1 MRKLLSTLSS
11 TLQGGVRGGLLLLA
25 FMATTALW
33 AYDFQSG
40 DLYYNITSSSEPY
53 TVEVTYKS
61 LRANYSNTTLVIPSS
76 VEYNGITYTVTSIGA
91 QAFMNCKQLTAI
103 TIPNSVIAIGGS
115 AFTSSAL
122 YKDESNWENEC
133 LYVDNCLISAKRTL
147 SGSCAIKE
155 GTRVIAGSAFGTC
168 ASLTAVDIPNSV
180 IGIGSGAFRNCSALT
195 SVVIPSGVT
204 SIEDYTFNECTSL
217 SSITLPNTITRIG
230 DFALSNCST
239 LVAFDM
245 PTHVKSIGKAAF
257 GNCIGLTSAIV
268 IPEGVTC
275 IADSAFLLC
284 THIPSISL
292 PQTITQ
298 IGNYAFSNCLALT
311 SITIPK
317 NVTKIGSFAFNYCY
331 PNAIVVEKGNTHY
344 DSRDNCNAIIETAS
358 NKLIKGCC
366 NTTIPNTVTQIEGYA
381 FVYHACPTS
390 LTIPKSVVNIGLFSF
405 YDCYKLS
412 SIVVENGNPIYDSR
426 DNCNAII
433 ETASNKLI
441 KGCCNTT
448 IPNTITSIGDYAFY
462 DVFIYDSASIV
473 IPNSVKSIGDF
484 AFCYCTKLVSVALP
498 EGLTSIGQFAFY
510 YCFDL
515 ANINFPN
522 SMTDIGQSAFYFC
535 RSLKSVVIPDN
546 VTSVGTGAFYNCFS
560 LESLT
565 IGSGVQTF
573 GWNAFENTYA
583 LKTVICKIVEV
594 PVVQFYFSG
603 TVFADA
609 TLYVPAESIEEYKAD
624 YTWGKFGTI
633 LPLDQAPSGVENVTS
648 LGNYKQS
655 QIKTIHNGQL
665 LIIRDGVEYNAL
677 GVRL

>member
-1 MRKLLSTLSS
+1 MKKLFTLF
-11 TLQGGVRGGLLLLA
+11 LA
-25 FMATTALW
+25 LVATTALW
-33 AYDFQSG
+33 ASDFQSG
-40 DLYYNITSSSEPY
+40 DLYYNITSSSTPY

-91 QAFMNCKQLTAI
+91 QAFMNCKQLTAV

-115 AFTSSAL
+115 AFSGSAL
-122 YKDESNWENEC
+122 YKDVKNWDNEC
-133 LYVDNCLISAKRTL
+133 LYIDNCLIAAKNTL
-147 SGSCAIKE
+147 SGTCVIKE

-217 SSITLPNTITRIG
+217 SSITLPNTITSIG

-257 GNCIGLTSAIV
+257 MDCRNLTSAIT
-268 IPEGVTC
+268 IPEEVTC
-275 IADSAFLLC
+275 IADSAFYFC
-284 THIPSISL
+284 THIPSITL

-298 IGNYAFSNCLALT
+298 IGNYAFSNCLLLT

-317 NVTKIGSFAFNYCY
+317 NVTKIGYFAFNYCY
-331 PNAIVVEKGNTHY
+331 PTTIVVENGNTHY
-344 DSRDNCNAIIETAS
+344 DSRDNCNAIIETAN

-381 FVYHACPTS
+381 FVYHACPS
-390 LTIPKSVVNIGLFSF
+390 SITIPKSVVNIGLFSF
-405 YDCYKLS
+405 YGCYNLS

-433 ETASNKLI
+433 ETSSNNLF
-441 KGCCNTT
+441 KGCVNTT
-448 IPNTITSIGDYAFY
+448 IPNTITSIGDYAF
-462 DVFIYDSASIV
+462 DNVFSSDNPASIV
-473 IPNSVKSIGDF
+473 IPNSVKSIGNA
-484 AFCYCTKLVSVALP
+484 AFRYCTTLASVVLS

-510 YCFDL
+510 GCYDL
-515 ANINFPN
+515 ASITLPN
-522 SMTDIGQSAFYFC
+522 SMTDIGDYAFSRCSSF
-535 RSLKSVVIPDN
+535 KSVVIPDG
-546 VTSVGTGAFYNCFS
+546 VTSVGNGSFNSCS
-560 LESLT
+560 DLEFLT

-573 GWNAFENTYA
+573 GWNVFEGTYA

-594 PVVQFYFSG
+594 PYVQFYFSG

-609 TLYVPAESIEEYKAD
+609 TLYVPAESIEAYKAD
-624 YTWGKFGTI
+624 YTWGQFGTI

-677 GVRL
+677 GIRL

>member
-1 MRKLLSTLSS
+1 MKKLFTLFVAALCALS
-11 TLQGGVRGGLLLLA
+11 V
-25 FMATTALW
+25 W
-33 AYDFQSG
+33 ASDFQSG
-40 DLYYNITSSSEPY
+40 DLYYNITSSSTPY

-61 LRANYSNTTLVIPSS
+61 LRANYSTTTLVIPSS
-76 VEYNGITYTVTSIGA
+76 VENKGITYAVTGIGA

-115 AFTSSAL
+115 AFSGSAL
-122 YKDESNWENEC
+122 YKDVNNWDNEC
-133 LYVDNCLISAKRTL
+133 LYIDNCLIAAKNTL
-147 SGSCAIKE
+147 SGTCVIKE

-275 IADSAFLLC
+275 IADSAFYLC
-284 THIPSISL
+284 TNIPSITL

-298 IGNYAFSNCLALT
+298 IGNYAFSNCLLLT

-331 PNAIVVEKGNTHY
+331 PTTIVVENGNTHY
-344 DSRDNCNAIIETAS
+344 DSRDNCNAIIETAN

-405 YDCYKLS
+405 YDCYNLS

-433 ETASNKLI
+433 ETASNNLM
-441 KGCCNTT
+441 KGCVNTT
-448 IPNTITSIGDYAFY
+448 IPNTITSIGDYAFD
-462 DVFIYDSASIV
+462 DVFIYDSVSIV
-473 IPNSVKSIGDF
+473 IPNSVKSIGNA
-484 AFCYCTKLVSVALP
+484 AFRYCTKLVSVALP
-498 EGLTSIGQFAFY
+498 EGLTSIGDYAFY
-510 YCFDL
+510 SCFAL
-515 ANINFPN
+515 ANITLPN
-522 SMTDIGQSAFYFC
+522 SLTDIGDYAFSRCF
-535 RSLKSVVIPDN
+535 SLKSVVIPDG
-546 VTSVGTGAFYNCFS
+546 VTSVGNGAFYSCS
-560 LESLT
+560 DLEYLS

-573 GWNAFENTYA
+573 GWNVFENTYD

-594 PVVQFYFSG
+594 PYVQFYFSG
-603 TVFADA
+603 TAFADA
-609 TLYVPAESIEEYKAD
+609 TLYVPAESIEAYKAD
-624 YTWGKFGTI
+624 YTWGRFGTI

-677 GVRL
+677 GIRL

>member
-1 MRKLLSTLSS
+1 MKKLFT
-11 TLQGGVRGGLLLLA
+11 LLLA

-40 DLYYNITSSSEPY
+40 DLYYNITSSSTPY

-76 VEYNGITYTVTSIGA
+76 VEYNGITYTVSSIGA

-115 AFTSSAL
+115 AFSGSAL
-122 YKDESNWENEC
+122 YKDVNNWDNEC
-133 LYVDNCLISAKRTL
+133 LYIDNCLIAAKNTL
-147 SGSCAIKE
+147 SGTCVIKE

-217 SSITLPNTITRIG
+217 SSITLPNTITSIG
-230 DFALSNCST
+230 DFALYNCST

-257 GNCIGLTSAIV
+257 MDCRNLTSAIT

-275 IADSAFLLC
+275 IADSAFYLC
-284 THIPSISL
+284 TNIPSITL

-298 IGNYAFSNCLALT
+298 IGNYAFSNCLLLT

-317 NVTKIGSFAFNYCY
+317 NVTKIGYFAFNYCY
-331 PNAIVVEKGNTHY
+331 PTTIVVENGNTHY
-344 DSRDNCNAIIETAS
+344 DSRDNCNAIIETVN

-381 FVYHACPTS
+381 FVYHACPS
-390 LTIPKSVVNIGLFSF
+390 SITIPKSVVNIGLFSF
-405 YDCYKLS
+405 YGCYNLS

-433 ETASNKLI
+433 ETASNTLF
-441 KGCCNTT
+441 KGCVNTT
-448 IPNTITSIGDYAFY
+448 IPNTITSIGDYAF
-462 DVFIYDSASIV
+462 DNVFIFRSDNPASIV
-473 IPNSVKSIGDF
+473 IPNSVKSIGNA
-484 AFCYCTKLVSVALP
+484 AFRDCTTLASVVLS

-510 YCFDL
+510 GCYDL
-515 ANINFPN
+515 ASITLPN
-522 SMTDIGQSAFYFC
+522 SMTDIGDYAFSRCSSF
-535 RSLKSVVIPDN
+535 KSVVIPDG
-546 VTSVGTGAFYNCFS
+546 VTSVGNGSFNSCS
-560 LESLT
+560 DLEFLT

-573 GWNAFENTYA
+573 GWNVFEGTYA

-594 PVVQFYFSG
+594 PYVQFYFSG

-609 TLYVPAESIEEYKAD
+609 TLYVPAESIEEYKSA
-624 YTWGKFGTI
+624 YPWSQFGTI

-665 LIIRDGVEYNAL
+665 IIIRDGIEYNAMGQEL
-677 GVRL
+677 

>member
-1 MRKLLSTLSS
+1 MKKLF
-11 TLQGGVRGGLLLLA
+11 LLFVALLA
-25 FMATTALW
+25 TTSLW

-40 DLYYNITSSSEPY
+40 DLYYNITSSSTPY

-91 QAFMNCKQLTAI
+91 QAFMNCQSLTAV

-115 AFTSSAL
+115 AFSSSAL
-122 YKDESNWENEC
+122 YKDVNNWDNEC
-133 LYVDNCLISAKRTL
+133 LYIDNCLIAAKNTL
-147 SGSCAIKE
+147 SGTYVIKE

-180 IGIGSGAFRNCSALT
+180 VGIGSGAFRNCSALT

-217 SSITLPNTITRIG
+217 SSITLPNTITSIG
-230 DFALSNCST
+230 DFALYNCST

-257 GNCIGLTSAIV
+257 MDCRNLTSAIT

-275 IADSAFLLC
+275 IADSAFYFC
-284 THIPSISL
+284 THIPSITL

-298 IGNYAFSNCLALT
+298 IGNYAFTNCPLLT

-317 NVTKIGSFAFNYCY
+317 NVTKIGSFAFNSCY
-331 PNAIVVEKGNTHY
+331 PTTIVVENGNTHY
-344 DSRDNCNAIIETAS
+344 DSRDNCNAIIETAN

-381 FVYHACPTS
+381 FVDQACPS
-390 LTIPKSVVNIGLFSF
+390 SITIPKSVVNIGLFSF
-405 YDCYKLS
+405 YDCYALS

-433 ETASNKLI
+433 ETASNNLF
-441 KGCCNTT
+441 KGCINTT

-462 DVFIYDSASIV
+462 NVFSSDNPASIV
-473 IPNSVKSIGDF
+473 IPNSVKSIGNA
-484 AFCYCTKLVSVALP
+484 AFRYCTKLVSVALP
-498 EGLTSIGQFAFY
+498 EGLTSIGHYAFY
-510 YCFDL
+510 GCYDL

-522 SMTDIGQSAFYFC
+522 SMTDIGDYAFYRCFP
-535 RSLKSVVIPDN
+535 LKSVVIPDN
-546 VTSVGTGAFYNCFS
+546 VTSVGNCAFYSCS
-560 LESLT
+560 DLEFLT

-573 GWNAFENTYA
+573 GWNAFENTYS

-594 PVVQFYFSG
+594 PYVQFYFSG

-609 TLYVPAESIEEYKAD
+609 TLYVPAESIEAYKAD
-624 YTWGKFGTI
+624 YTWGQFGTI

-648 LGNYKQS
+648 LGNNKEPQV
-655 QIKTIHNGQL
+655 KTIRNGQL
-665 LIIRDGVEYNAL
+665 LIIRDGIEYNAMGQEL
-677 GVRL
+677 

>member
-1 MRKLLSTLSS
+1 MKKLLT
-11 TLQGGVRGGLLLLA
+11 LLLA
-25 FMATTALW
+25 LVATTALW

-40 DLYYNITSSSEPY
+40 DLYYNITSSSTPY
-53 TVEVTYKS
+53 TVEVTYKG

-91 QAFMNCKQLTAI
+91 QAFMNCKSLTAI

-115 AFTSSAL
+115 AFSGSAL
-122 YKDESNWENEC
+122 YKDVKNWDNEC
-133 LYVDNCLISAKRTL
+133 LYIDNCLIEAKNTL
-147 SGSCAIKE
+147 SGTCVIKE

-180 IGIGSGAFRNCSALT
+180 VGIGRGAFNCCSALT

-217 SSITLPNTITRIG
+217 SSITLPNTITSIG
-230 DFALSNCST
+230 DFALCNCST

-257 GNCIGLTSAIV
+257 MDCRNLTSAIT

-275 IADSAFLLC
+275 IADSAFYLC
-284 THIPSISL
+284 TNIPSITL

-298 IGNYAFSNCLALT
+298 IGNYAFSNCLLLT

-331 PNAIVVEKGNTHY
+331 PTTIVVENGNTHY
-344 DSRDNCNAIIETAS
+344 DSRDNCNAIIETVN

-381 FVYHACPTS
+381 FVYHACPS
-390 LTIPKSVVNIGLFSF
+390 SITIPKSVVNIGWFSF
-405 YDCYKLS
+405 YGCYNLS

-433 ETASNKLI
+433 ETASNTLF
-441 KGCCNTT
+441 KGCVNTT
-448 IPNTITSIGDYAFY
+448 IPNTITSIGDYAF
-462 DVFIYDSASIV
+462 DNVFIFRSDNPASIV
-473 IPNSVKSIGDF
+473 IPNSVKSIGNA
-484 AFCYCTKLVSVALP
+484 AFRDCTTLASVVLS

-510 YCFDL
+510 GCYDL
-515 ANINFPN
+515 ASITLPN
-522 SMTDIGQSAFYFC
+522 SMTDIGDYAFSRCSSF
-535 RSLKSVVIPDN
+535 KSVVIPDG
-546 VTSVGTGAFYNCFS
+546 VTSVGNGSFNSCS
-560 LESLT
+560 DLEFLT

-573 GWNAFENTYA
+573 GWNVFEGTYA

-594 PVVQFYFSG
+594 PYVQFYFSG
-603 TVFADA
+603 TAFADA
-609 TLYVPAESIEEYKAD
+609 TLYVPAESIEAYKAD
-624 YTWGKFGTI
+624 YIWGQFGTI

-665 LIIRDGVEYNAL
+665 IIIRDGIEYNAMGQEL
-677 GVRL
+677 

>member
-1 MRKLLSTLSS
+1 M
-11 TLQGGVRGGLLLLA
+11 
-25 FMATTALW
+25 
-33 AYDFQSG
+33 
-40 DLYYNITSSSEPY
+40 
-53 TVEVTYKS
+53 
-61 LRANYSNTTLVIPSS
+61 VIPSS
-76 VEYNGITYTVTSIGA
+76 VEYDGITYTVTSIGA
-91 QAFMNCKQLTAI
+91 QAFMNCKSLTAV
-103 TIPNSVIAIGGS
+103 TIPSSVIAIDGS
-115 AFTSSAL
+115 AFSGSAL

-155 GTRVIAGSAFGTC
+155 GTRLLASSAFSAC
-168 ASLTAVDIPNSV
+168 ASLTAIDIPNSV
-180 IGIGSGAFRNCSALT
+180 VIIGKAAFRNCSALT
-195 SVVIPSGVT
+195 SVTIPSGVT
-204 SIEDYTFNECTSL
+204 SIEDNTFSECTSL

-239 LVAFDM
+239 LVSFDM
-245 PTHVKSIGKAAF
+245 PSRVQSIGKAAF
-257 GNCIGLTSAIV
+257 RECRGLTSAIV

-284 THIPSISL
+284 THIPSITL

-298 IGNYAFSNCLALT
+298 IGDYAFSNCLALT

-381 FVYHACPTS
+381 FVDQACPS
-390 LTIPKSVVNIGLFSF
+390 SITIPKSVVNIGLFSF
-405 YDCYKLS
+405 YDCYNLS

-433 ETASNKLI
+433 ETASNNLM
-441 KGCCNTT
+441 KGCVNTT

-462 DVFIYDSASIV
+462 DVFSLGDNPVSIV
-473 IPNSVKSIGDF
+473 IPNSVKSIGNA
-484 AFCYCTKLVSVALP
+484 AFRYCTKLVSVALP
-498 EGLTSIGQFAFY
+498 EGLTSIGHYVFY
-510 YCFDL
+510 ACYDL

-522 SMTDIGQSAFYFC
+522 SMTDIGDYAFYRCFP
-535 RSLKSVVIPDN
+535 LKSVVIPDN
-546 VTSVGTGAFYNCFS
+546 VTSVGNCAFYGCTD
-560 LESLT
+560 LEYLS

-573 GWNAFENTYA
+573 GWNVFENTYD

-677 GVRL
+677 GIRL

>member
-1 MRKLLSTLSS
+1 MKKLFT
-11 TLQGGVRGGLLLLA
+11 LLLA
-25 FMATTALW
+25 LMATTALW

-40 DLYYNITSSSEPY
+40 DLYYNITSSSTPY

-61 LRANYSNTTLVIPSS
+61 LRANYSTTTLVIPSS

-115 AFTSSAL
+115 AFSGSAL
-122 YKDESNWENEC
+122 YKDVKNWDNEC
-133 LYVDNCLISAKRTL
+133 LYIDNCLIAAKNTL
-147 SGSCAIKE
+147 SGTCVIKE

-180 IGIGSGAFRNCSALT
+180 VGIGRSAFNCCSALT

-217 SSITLPNTITRIG
+217 SSITLPNTITSIG
-230 DFALSNCST
+230 DFALYNCST

-257 GNCIGLTSAIV
+257 MDCRNLTSAIT

-275 IADSAFLLC
+275 IADSAFYLC
-284 THIPSISL
+284 TNIPSITL

-298 IGNYAFSNCLALT
+298 IGNYAFSNCLLLT

-331 PNAIVVEKGNTHY
+331 PTTIVVENGNTHY
-344 DSRDNCNAIIETAS
+344 DSRDNCNAIIETVN

-381 FVYHACPTS
+381 FVYHACPS
-390 LTIPKSVVNIGLFSF
+390 SITIPKSAVNIGLFSF
-405 YDCYKLS
+405 YGCYNLS

-433 ETASNKLI
+433 ETASNNLM
-441 KGCCNTT
+441 KGCINTT
-448 IPNTITSIGDYAFY
+448 IPNTITSIGDYAF
-462 DVFIYDSASIV
+462 DNVFSSDNPASIV
-473 IPNSVKSIGDF
+473 IPNSVKSIGNA
-484 AFCYCTKLVSVALP
+484 AFRYCTTLASVVLS
-498 EGLTSIGQFAFY
+498 EGLTSIGYDAFY
-510 YCFDL
+510 GCYDL
-515 ANINFPN
+515 ASITLPN
-522 SMTDIGQSAFYFC
+522 SMKDIGDYAFYRCF
-535 RSLKSVVIPDN
+535 SFKSVVIPDG
-546 VTSVGTGAFYNCFS
+546 VTSVGNCAFYSCS
-560 LESLT
+560 DLESLT

-573 GWNAFENTYA
+573 GWNVFENTYD

-594 PVVQFYFSG
+594 PYVQFYFSG

-609 TLYVPAESIEEYKAD
+609 TLYVPAESIEAYKAD
-624 YTWGKFGTI
+624 YTWGRFGTI

-665 LIIRDGVEYNAL
+665 IIIRDGIEYNAMGQEL
-677 GVRL
+677 

>member
-1 MRKLLSTLSS
+1 MRKLFSLF
-11 TLQGGVRGGLLLLA
+11 VA
-25 FMATTALW
+25 FFVTNTLW

-40 DLYYNITSSSEPY
+40 DLYYNITSTSAPY
-53 TVEVTYKS
+53 TVEVTYKG
-61 LRANYSNTTLVIPSS
+61 LRSNYSNATLTIPAQ
-76 VEYNGITYTVTSIGA
+76 VENNGITYAVTGIGNS
-91 QAFMNCKQLTAI
+91 AFLNAKYLTSVS
-103 TIPNSVIAIGGS
+103 IPNSVVNIGGS
-115 AFTSSAL
+115 AFSSTPL
-122 YKDESNWENEC
+122 YKDESNWTDGV
-133 LYVDNCLISAKRTL
+133 LYIDNCLIEAKSTI
-147 SGSCAIKE
+147 SGAYNIKE
-155 GTRVIAGSAFGTC
+155 GTRVIAGNAFRACT
-168 ASLTAVDIPNSV
+168 SLTAMDIPNSV
-180 IGIGSGAFRNCSALT
+180 VGIGRGAFNCCSALT

-239 LVAFDM
+239 LVSFDM
-245 PTHVKSIGKAAF
+245 PSRLQSIGKAAF
-257 GNCIGLTSAIV
+257 GNCSGLTSAIV

-284 THIPSISL
+284 THIPSITL

-298 IGNYAFSNCLALT
+298 IGDYAFSNCLALT

-331 PNAIVVEKGNTHY
+331 PTTIVVANGNTHY
-344 DSRDNCNAIIETAS
+344 DSRDNCNAIIETAN

-381 FVYHACPTS
+381 FVYHACPS
-390 LTIPKSVVNIGLFSF
+390 SITIPKSVVNIGLFSF
-405 YDCYKLS
+405 YGCYNLS

-433 ETASNKLI
+433 ETASNNLF
-441 KGCCNTT
+441 KGCVNTT
-448 IPNTITSIGDYAFY
+448 IPNTITSIGDYAF
-462 DVFIYDSASIV
+462 DNVFIFRSDNPASIV
-473 IPNSVKSIGDF
+473 IPNSVKSIGNA
-484 AFCYCTKLVSVALP
+484 AFRYCTTLASVVLS

-510 YCFDL
+510 GCYDL
-515 ANINFPN
+515 ASITLPN
-522 SMTDIGQSAFYFC
+522 SMTDIGDYAFSHCSSF
-535 RSLKSVVIPDN
+535 KSVVIPDG
-546 VTSVGTGAFYNCFS
+546 VTSVGNSSFNSCS
-560 LESLT
+560 DLEFLT

-573 GWNAFENTYA
+573 GWNVFEGTYA

-594 PVVQFYFSG
+594 PSVQFYFSG

-609 TLYVPAESIEEYKAD
+609 TLYVPAESIEAYKAD

-648 LGNYKQS
+648 LGNGKHS
-655 QIKTIHNGQL
+655 LVKTIRNGQL
-665 LIIRDGVEYNAL
+665 LILRDGKTYNAQ
-677 GVRL
+677 GAVII

>member
-1 MRKLLSTLSS
+1 MKKLFFLF
-11 TLQGGVRGGLLLLA
+11 LA
-25 FMATTALW
+25 LVATTSLW

-40 DLYYNITSSSEPY
+40 DLYYNITSSSTPY
-53 TVEVTYKS
+53 TVEVTYKG

-103 TIPNSVIAIGGS
+103 TIPNSVIAIGGA
-115 AFTSSAL
+115 AFSGSAL
-122 YKDESNWENEC
+122 YKDVKNWDNEC
-133 LYVDNCLISAKRTL
+133 LYIDNCLIAAKNTL
-147 SGSCAIKE
+147 SGTCVIKE

-168 ASLTAVDIPNSV
+168 TSLTAVDIPNSV

-217 SSITLPNTITRIG
+217 SSITLPNTITSIG

-257 GNCIGLTSAIV
+257 MDCRNLTSAIT

-284 THIPSISL
+284 THIPSITL

-298 IGNYAFSNCLALT
+298 IGDYAFSNCLALT

-317 NVTKIGSFAFNYCY
+317 NVTKIGSFAFDCCY

-366 NTTIPNTVTQIEGYA
+366 NTTIPNTVTQIEEYA

-390 LTIPKSVVNIGLFSF
+390 LIIPKSVTDIGLFSF
-405 YDCYKLS
+405 YACSNLS
-412 SIVVENGNPIYDSR
+412 SVVVENGNPIYDSR

-433 ETASNKLI
+433 ETASNKLM
-441 KGCCNTT
+441 KGCVNTT
-448 IPNTITSIGDYAFY
+448 IPNTITSIGDYAFV
-462 DVFIYDSASIV
+462 DVFTYDSAYVV
-473 IPNSVKSIGDF
+473 IPNSVKSIGYA
-484 AFCYCTKLVSVALP
+484 AFRYCTTLVSVALP
-498 EGLTSIGQFAFY
+498 EGLTSIGDFAFY
-510 YCFDL
+510 GCYAL

-522 SMTDIGQSAFYFC
+522 SMTDIGDYAFYRCFP
-535 RSLKSVVIPDN
+535 LKSVVIPDN
-546 VTSVGTGAFYNCFS
+546 VTSVGNCAFYSCS
-560 LESLT
+560 DLEFLT

-573 GWNAFENTYA
+573 GWNVFENTYD

-594 PVVQFYFSG
+594 PYVQFYFSG

-609 TLYVPAESIEEYKAD
+609 TLYVPAESIEAYKAD
-624 YTWGKFGTI
+624 YTWGQFGTI

-665 LIIRDGVEYNAL
+665 IIIRDGIEYNAM
-677 GVRL
+677 GAQIQ

>member
-1 MRKLLSTLSS
+1 MKKLFT
-11 TLQGGVRGGLLLLA
+11 LLLA

-40 DLYYNITSSSEPY
+40 DLYYNITSSSTPY

-61 LRANYSNTTLVIPSS
+61 LRANYSTTTLVIPSS

-115 AFTSSAL
+115 AFSGSAL
-122 YKDESNWENEC
+122 YKDVKNWDNEC
-133 LYVDNCLISAKRTL
+133 LYIDNCLIAAKNTL
-147 SGSCAIKE
+147 SGTCVIKE

-180 IGIGSGAFRNCSALT
+180 VGIGRSAFNCCSALT

-217 SSITLPNTITRIG
+217 SSITLPNTITSIG
-230 DFALSNCST
+230 DFALYNCST

-257 GNCIGLTSAIV
+257 MDCRNLTSAIT

-275 IADSAFLLC
+275 IADSAFYLC
-284 THIPSISL
+284 TNIPSITL

-298 IGNYAFSNCLALT
+298 IGNYAFSNCLLLT

-331 PNAIVVEKGNTHY
+331 PTTIVVENGNTHY
-344 DSRDNCNAIIETAS
+344 DSRDNCNAIIETVN

-381 FVYHACPTS
+381 FVYHACPS
-390 LTIPKSVVNIGLFSF
+390 SITIPKSAVNIGLFSF
-405 YDCYKLS
+405 YGCYNLS

-433 ETASNKLI
+433 ETASNNLM
-441 KGCCNTT
+441 KGCINTT
-448 IPNTITSIGDYAFY
+448 IPNTITSIGDYAF
-462 DVFIYDSASIV
+462 DNVFSSDNPASIV
-473 IPNSVKSIGDF
+473 IPNSVKSIGNA
-484 AFCYCTKLVSVALP
+484 AFRYCTTLASVVLS
-498 EGLTSIGQFAFY
+498 EGLTSIGYDAFY
-510 YCFDL
+510 GCYDL
-515 ANINFPN
+515 ASITLPN
-522 SMTDIGQSAFYFC
+522 SMKDIGDYAFYRCF
-535 RSLKSVVIPDN
+535 SFKSVVIPDG
-546 VTSVGTGAFYNCFS
+546 VTSVGNCAFYSCS
-560 LESLT
+560 DLESLT

-573 GWNAFENTYA
+573 GWNVFENTYD

-594 PVVQFYFSG
+594 PYVQFYFSG

-609 TLYVPAESIEEYKAD
+609 TLYVPAESIEAYKAD
-624 YTWGKFGTI
+624 YTWGRFGTI

-665 LIIRDGVEYNAL
+665 IIIRDGIEYNAMGQEL
-677 GVRL
+677 

>member
-1 MRKLLSTLSS
+1 MKKLFTLF
-11 TLQGGVRGGLLLLA
+11 LA
-25 FMATTALW
+25 LVATTALW
-33 AYDFQSG
+33 ASDFQSG
-40 DLYYNITSSSEPY
+40 ELYYNITSSSTPY

-115 AFTSSAL
+115 AFSGSAL
-122 YKDESNWENEC
+122 YNDGNNWDNEC
-133 LYVDNCLISAKRTL
+133 LYIDNCLIAVKKTF
-147 SGSCAIKE
+147 SGTCVIKE

-180 IGIGSGAFRNCSALT
+180 VGIGRGAFNCCSALT

-217 SSITLPNTITRIG
+217 SSITLPNTITSIG

-257 GNCIGLTSAIV
+257 MDCRNLTSDIT

-275 IADSAFLLC
+275 IADSAFYLC
-284 THIPSISL
+284 TNIPSITL

-298 IGNYAFSNCLALT
+298 IGNYAFSNCRLLT

-331 PNAIVVEKGNTHY
+331 PTTIVVENGNTHY
-344 DSRDNCNAIIETAS
+344 DSRDNCNAIIETVN

-381 FVYHACPTS
+381 FVYHACPS
-390 LTIPKSVVNIGLFSF
+390 SITIPKSVVNIGLFSF
-405 YDCYKLS
+405 YGCYNLS

-433 ETASNKLI
+433 ETASNNLF
-441 KGCCNTT
+441 KGCVNTT
-448 IPNTITSIGDYAFY
+448 IPNTITSIGDYAF
-462 DVFIYDSASIV
+462 DNVFIFISDNPASIV
-473 IPNSVKSIGDF
+473 IPNSVKSIGNA
-484 AFCYCTKLVSVALP
+484 AFRYCTTLASVVLS
-498 EGLTSIGQFAFY
+498 EGLTSIGHYAFY
-510 YCFDL
+510 GCYDL
-515 ANINFPN
+515 ASITLPN
-522 SMTDIGQSAFYFC
+522 SMTDIGDYAFSRCSSF
-535 RSLKSVVIPDN
+535 KSVVIPDG
-546 VTSVGTGAFYNCFS
+546 VTSVGNGSFNSCS
-560 LESLT
+560 DLEFLT

-573 GWNAFENTYA
+573 GWNVFENTYA

-594 PVVQFYFSG
+594 PYVQFYFSG

-609 TLYVPAESIEEYKAD
+609 TLYVPAESIEAYKAD
-624 YTWGKFGTI
+624 YTWGRFGTI

-677 GVRL
+677 GIRL

>member
-1 MRKLLSTLSS
+1 MKKLFTLF
-11 TLQGGVRGGLLLLA
+11 LA
-25 FMATTALW
+25 LVATTALW

-40 DLYYNITSSSEPY
+40 DLYYNITSSSTPY
-53 TVEVTYKS
+53 TVEVTYKG
-61 LRANYSNTTLVIPSS
+61 LRANYSTTTLVIPSS

-115 AFTSSAL
+115 AFSGSAL
-122 YKDESNWENEC
+122 YKDVNNWDNEC
-133 LYVDNCLISAKRTL
+133 LYIDNCLIAAKNTL
-147 SGSCAIKE
+147 SGTCVIKE

-217 SSITLPNTITRIG
+217 SSITLPNTITSIG

-257 GNCIGLTSAIV
+257 MDCRNLTSAIT

-275 IADSAFLLC
+275 IADSAFYLC
-284 THIPSISL
+284 TNIPSITL

-298 IGNYAFSNCLALT
+298 IGNYAFSNCLLLT

-317 NVTKIGSFAFNYCY
+317 NVTKIGYFAFNYCY
-331 PNAIVVEKGNTHY
+331 PTTIVVENGNTHY
-344 DSRDNCNAIIETAS
+344 DSRDNCNAIIETVN

-381 FVYHACPTS
+381 FVYHACPS
-390 LTIPKSVVNIGLFSF
+390 SITIPKSVVNIGLFSF
-405 YDCYKLS
+405 YGCYNLS

-433 ETASNKLI
+433 ETASNNLF
-441 KGCCNTT
+441 KGCVNTT
-448 IPNTITSIGDYAFY
+448 IPNTITSIGDYAF
-462 DVFIYDSASIV
+462 DNVFIFISDNPASIV
-473 IPNSVKSIGDF
+473 IPNSVKSIGNA
-484 AFCYCTKLVSVALP
+484 AFRYCTTLASVVLS
-498 EGLTSIGQFAFY
+498 EGLTSIGDYAFY
-510 YCFDL
+510 GCYDL

-522 SMTDIGQSAFYFC
+522 SMTDIGDYAFYRCFP
-535 RSLKSVVIPDN
+535 LKSVVIPDN
-546 VTSVGTGAFYNCFS
+546 VTSVGNCAFYSCS
-560 LESLT
+560 DLEFLT

-573 GWNAFENTYA
+573 GWNVFENTYA

-594 PVVQFYFSG
+594 PYVQFSFSG

-609 TLYVPAESIEEYKAD
+609 ALYVPAESIEAYKAD
-624 YTWGKFGTI
+624 YTWGRFGTI

-665 LIIRDGVEYNAL
+665 IIIRDGIEYNAMGQEL
-677 GVRL
+677 

>member
-1 MRKLLSTLSS
+1 MKKLLT
-11 TLQGGVRGGLLLLA
+11 LLLA
-25 FMATTALW
+25 LVATTTLW

-40 DLYYNITSSSEPY
+40 DLYYNITSSSTPY
-53 TVEVTYKS
+53 TVEVTYKG

-115 AFTSSAL
+115 AFSGSAL
-122 YKDESNWENEC
+122 YKDENNWDNEC
-133 LYVDNCLISAKRTL
+133 LYIDNCLIAAKNTL
-147 SGSCAIKE
+147 SGTCVIKE

-180 IGIGSGAFRNCSALT
+180 VGIGRGAFNCCSALT

-217 SSITLPNTITRIG
+217 SSITLPNTITSIG
-230 DFALSNCST
+230 DFALYNCST

-257 GNCIGLTSAIV
+257 MDCRNLTSAIT

-275 IADSAFLLC
+275 IADSAFYLC
-284 THIPSISL
+284 TNIPSITL

-298 IGNYAFSNCLALT
+298 IGNYAFSNCLLLT

-317 NVTKIGSFAFNYCY
+317 NVTKIGYFAFNYCY
-331 PNAIVVEKGNTHY
+331 PTTIVVENGNTHY

-358 NKLIKGCC
+358 NNLFKGC
-366 NTTIPNTVTQIEGYA
+366 V
-381 FVYHACPTS
+381 
-390 LTIPKSVVNIGLFSF
+390 
-405 YDCYKLS
+405 
-412 SIVVENGNPIYDSR
+412 
-426 DNCNAII
+426 
-433 ETASNKLI
+433 
-441 KGCCNTT
+441 NTT
-448 IPNTITSIGDYAFY
+448 IPNTITSIGDYAF
-462 DVFIYDSASIV
+462 DNVFIFISDNPASIV
-473 IPNSVKSIGDF
+473 IPNSVKSIGNA
-484 AFCYCTKLVSVALP
+484 AFRYCSTLASVVLS
-498 EGLTSIGQFAFY
+498 EGLTSIGDYAFY
-510 YCFDL
+510 GCYDL

-522 SMTDIGQSAFYFC
+522 SMTDIGDYAFYRCFP
-535 RSLKSVVIPDN
+535 LKSVVIPDN
-546 VTSVGTGAFYNCFS
+546 VTSVGNCAFYSCS
-560 LESLT
+560 DLEFLT

-573 GWNAFENTYA
+573 GWNVFENTYD

-594 PVVQFYFSG
+594 PVVQFSFSG
-603 TVFADA
+603 TAFADA
-609 TLYVPAESIEEYKAD
+609 TLYVPAESIEAYKAD
-624 YTWGKFGTI
+624 YTWGRFGTI

-665 LIIRDGVEYNAL
+665 IIIRDGIEYNAMGQEL
-677 GVRL
+677 

>member
-1 MRKLLSTLSS
+1 MKKLLT
-11 TLQGGVRGGLLLLA
+11 LLLA
-25 FMATTALW
+25 LVATTALW
-33 AYDFQSG
+33 ASDFQSG
-40 DLYYNITSSSEPY
+40 DLYYNITSSSTPY
-53 TVEVTYKS
+53 TVEVTFKS
-61 LRANYSNTTLVIPSS
+61 LRSNYSNTTLVIPSS

-115 AFTSSAL
+115 AFSGSAL
-122 YKDESNWENEC
+122 YNDENNWDNEC
-133 LYVDNCLISAKRTL
+133 LYIDNCLIAVKKTF
-147 SGSCAIKE
+147 SGTCVIKE

-180 IGIGSGAFRNCSALT
+180 VGIGRSAFNCCSALT

-217 SSITLPNTITRIG
+217 SSITLPNTITSIG
-230 DFALSNCST
+230 DFALYNCST

-257 GNCIGLTSAIV
+257 MDCSNLTSAIT

-275 IADSAFLLC
+275 IADSAFYLC
-284 THIPSISL
+284 TNIPSITL

-298 IGNYAFSNCLALT
+298 IGNYAFSNCLLLT

-331 PNAIVVEKGNTHY
+331 PTTIVVENGNTHY
-344 DSRDNCNAIIETAS
+344 DSRDNCNAIIETAN

-366 NTTIPNTVTQIEGYA
+366 NTTIPNTVTQIEEFA
-381 FVYHACPTS
+381 FVYHACPS
-390 LTIPKSVVNIGLFSF
+390 SITIPKSAVNIGLFSF
-405 YDCYKLS
+405 YGCYNLS

-433 ETASNKLI
+433 ETASNNLF
-441 KGCCNTT
+441 KGCVNTT

-462 DVFIYDSASIV
+462 YVFRLGDNSVSIV
-473 IPNSVKSIGDF
+473 IPNSVKSIGDY
-484 AFCYCTKLVSVALP
+484 AFYYCTTLASVALP

-510 YCFDL
+510 DCFDL

-522 SMTDIGQSAFYFC
+522 SMTDIGQYAFYFC

-546 VTSVGTGAFYNCFS
+546 VTSVGSCAFYNCFS

-573 GWNAFENTYA
+573 GWNVFENTYD

-594 PVVQFYFSG
+594 PYVQFSFSG
-603 TVFADA
+603 TAFADA
-609 TLYVPAESIEEYKAD
+609 TLYVPAESIEAYKAD
-624 YTWGKFGTI
+624 YTWGRFGTI
-633 LPLDQAPSGVENVTS
+633 LPLDQAPNAVENIEIPKQPNKIMRDGQMLIEQNGKFYNL
-648 LGNYKQS
+648 LGN
-655 QIKTIHNGQL
+655 IL
-665 LIIRDGVEYNAL
+665 
-677 GVRL
+677 

>member
-1 MRKLLSTLSS
+1 MKKLLT
-11 TLQGGVRGGLLLLA
+11 LLLA
-25 FMATTALW
+25 LVATTTLW

-40 DLYYNITSSSEPY
+40 DLYYNITSSSTPY

-61 LRANYSNTTLVIPSS
+61 LRANYSTTTLVIPSS

-91 QAFMNCKQLTAI
+91 QAFVNCKQLTAI
-103 TIPNSVIAIGGS
+103 TIPNSVIAIGGL
-115 AFTSSAL
+115 AFSGSAL
-122 YKDESNWENEC
+122 YKDVNNWDNEC
-133 LYVDNCLISAKRTL
+133 LYIDNCLIEAKNTL
-147 SGSCAIKE
+147 SGTCVIKE

-180 IGIGSGAFRNCSALT
+180 VGIGRGAFNCCSALT

-217 SSITLPNTITRIG
+217 SSITLPNTITSIG
-230 DFALSNCST
+230 DFALYNCST

-257 GNCIGLTSAIV
+257 MDCRNLTSAIT

-275 IADSAFLLC
+275 IADSAFYLC
-284 THIPSISL
+284 TNIPSITL

-298 IGNYAFSNCLALT
+298 IGNYAFSNCLLLT

-331 PNAIVVEKGNTHY
+331 PTTIVVENGNTHY
-344 DSRDNCNAIIETAS
+344 DSRDNCNAIIETAN
-358 NKLIKGCC
+358 NKLIKGC
-366 NTTIPNTVTQIEGYA
+366 V
-381 FVYHACPTS
+381 
-390 LTIPKSVVNIGLFSF
+390 
-405 YDCYKLS
+405 
-412 SIVVENGNPIYDSR
+412 
-426 DNCNAII
+426 
-433 ETASNKLI
+433 
-441 KGCCNTT
+441 NTT

-462 DVFIYDSASIV
+462 DVFRLGDNSVSIV
-473 IPNSVKSIGDF
+473 IPNSVKSIGDY
-484 AFCYCTKLVSVALP
+484 AFYRCTTLASVALP

-522 SMTDIGQSAFYFC
+522 SMTDIGQYAFYSC
-535 RSLKSVVIPDN
+535 QSLKSVVIPDN
-546 VTSVGTGAFYNCFS
+546 VTSVGSCAFYNCFS

-573 GWNAFENTYA
+573 GWNVFENTYD

-594 PVVQFYFSG
+594 PYFQSSYFSG
-603 TVFADA
+603 TAFADA
-609 TLYVPAESIEEYKAD
+609 TLYVPAESIEAYKAD
-624 YTWGKFGTI
+624 YTWGRFGTI

-648 LGNYKQS
+648 LGNNKEPQV
-655 QIKTIHNGQL
+655 KTIRNGQL
-665 LIIRDGVEYNAL
+665 IIIRDGIEYNAMGQEL
-677 GVRL
+677 

>member
-1 MRKLLSTLSS
+1 MKKLLT
-11 TLQGGVRGGLLLLA
+11 LLLA
-25 FMATTALW
+25 LVATTTLW

-40 DLYYNITSSSEPY
+40 DLYYNITSSSTPY

-61 LRANYSNTTLVIPSS
+61 LRANYSTTTLVIPSS

-115 AFTSSAL
+115 AFSGSAL
-122 YKDESNWENEC
+122 YKDVNNWDNEC
-133 LYVDNCLISAKRTL
+133 LYIDNCLIEAKNTL
-147 SGSCAIKE
+147 SGTCVIKE

-180 IGIGSGAFRNCSALT
+180 VGIGRGAFNCCSALT

-217 SSITLPNTITRIG
+217 SSITLPNTITSIG
-230 DFALSNCST
+230 DFALYNCST

-257 GNCIGLTSAIV
+257 MDCRNLTSAIT

-275 IADSAFLLC
+275 IADSAFYLC
-284 THIPSISL
+284 TNIPSITL

-298 IGNYAFSNCLALT
+298 IGNYAFSNCLLLT

-331 PNAIVVEKGNTHY
+331 PTTIVVENGNTHY
-344 DSRDNCNAIIETAS
+344 DSRDNCNAIIETVN

-366 NTTIPNTVTQIEGYA
+366 NTTIPNTVTQIEEYA
-381 FVYHACPTS
+381 FVYHACPS
-390 LTIPKSVVNIGLFSF
+390 SITIPKSAVNIGLFSF
-405 YDCYKLS
+405 YGCYNLS

-433 ETASNKLI
+433 ETASNNLF
-441 KGCCNTT
+441 KGCVNTT

-462 DVFIYDSASIV
+462 YVFRLGDNSVSIV
-473 IPNSVKSIGDF
+473 IPNSVKSIGDY
-484 AFCYCTKLVSVALP
+484 AFYYCTTLASVALP

-510 YCFDL
+510 DCFDL

-522 SMTDIGQSAFYFC
+522 SMTDIGQYAFYFC

-546 VTSVGTGAFYNCFS
+546 VTSVESCAFYNCFS

-594 PVVQFYFSG
+594 PNVQFYFSG

-609 TLYVPAESIEEYKAD
+609 TLYVPAESIEAYKAD
-624 YTWGKFGTI
+624 YTWGQFGTI

-665 LIIRDGVEYNAL
+665 IIIRDGIEYNAMGQEL
-677 GVRL
+677 

>member
-1 MRKLLSTLSS
+1 MKKLFTLF
-11 TLQGGVRGGLLLLA
+11 LA
-25 FMATTALW
+25 LVATTALW
-33 AYDFQSG
+33 ASDFQSG
-40 DLYYNITSSSEPY
+40 DLYYNITSSSTPY

-91 QAFMNCKQLTAI
+91 QAFMNCKSLTAV

-115 AFTSSAL
+115 AFSGSAL
-122 YKDESNWENEC
+122 YKDVKNWDNEC
-133 LYVDNCLISAKRTL
+133 LYIDNCLIAAKNTG
-147 SGSCAIKE
+147 SGTCVIKE

-217 SSITLPNTITRIG
+217 SSITLPNTITSIG
-230 DFALSNCST
+230 DFALYNCST

-257 GNCIGLTSAIV
+257 MDCRNLISAIT

-275 IADSAFLLC
+275 IADSAFYLC
-284 THIPSISL
+284 TNIPSITL

-298 IGNYAFSNCLALT
+298 IGNYAFSNCLLLT

-317 NVTKIGSFAFNYCY
+317 NVTKIGYFAFNYCY
-331 PNAIVVEKGNTHY
+331 PTTIVVENGNTHY

-358 NKLIKGCC
+358 NNLMKGC
-366 NTTIPNTVTQIEGYA
+366 I
-381 FVYHACPTS
+381 
-390 LTIPKSVVNIGLFSF
+390 
-405 YDCYKLS
+405 
-412 SIVVENGNPIYDSR
+412 
-426 DNCNAII
+426 
-433 ETASNKLI
+433 
-441 KGCCNTT
+441 NTT
-448 IPNTITSIGDYAFY
+448 IPNTITSIGDYAF
-462 DVFIYDSASIV
+462 DNVFIFRSDNPASIV
-473 IPNSVKSIGDF
+473 IPNSVKSIGNA
-484 AFCYCTKLVSVALP
+484 AFRDCTTLASVVLS

-510 YCFDL
+510 GCYDL
-515 ANINFPN
+515 ASITLPN
-522 SMTDIGQSAFYFC
+522 SMTDIGDYAFSRCSSF
-535 RSLKSVVIPDN
+535 KSVVIPDG
-546 VTSVGTGAFYNCFS
+546 VTSVGNGSFNSCS
-560 LESLT
+560 DLEFLT

-573 GWNAFENTYA
+573 GWNVFEGTYA

-594 PVVQFYFSG
+594 PYVQFYFSG
-603 TVFADA
+603 TAFADA
-609 TLYVPAESIEEYKAD
+609 TLYVPAESIEAYKAD
-624 YTWGKFGTI
+624 YTWGQFGTI

-677 GVRL
+677 GIRL